1 VGSGERQPRSLRR
14 EEGAAAHRPAFSHFG
29 IHAGAPIGK
38 LCRARSV
45 PDSGQLQQETAAR
58 RVSMTACVGY
68 CLREYVALRTE
79 MARVVMVPGN
89 PGQRHPGFIHHSSA

>member
-29 IHAGAPIGK
+29 IHA
-38 LCRARSV
+38 
-45 PDSGQLQQETAAR
+45 EAR

>member
-1 VGSGERQPRSLRR
+1 
-14 EEGAAAHRPAFSHFG
+14 
-29 IHAGAPIGK
+29 
-38 LCRARSV
+38 
-45 PDSGQLQQETAAR
+45 
-58 RVSMTACVGY
+58 MTACVGY